1 MEKIWEN
8 PRKCSKSQEEA
19 CEERLLPPSQCAL
32 ALLPR
37 ALAGVL
43 YLLFLPP
50 GSSSGLPTEPP
61 RELQQRS
68 KSLLPGCFLFTQQKQ
83 RSREGH
89 LETRI
94 KSRALALQASY
105 LHSPAQKKLVGP
117 DSDVN
122 GMTKRGHCLP
132 IQAKEG
138 APRPGP
144 PQCMRPQGADCG
156 HGPEPEPW
164 RTSPLLAV

>member
-1 MEKIWEN
+1 MK
-8 PRKCSKSQEEA
+8 RGFS
-19 CEERLLPPSQCAL
+19 PSQCAL
-32 ALLPR
+32 VLLPR

-50 GSSSGLPTEPP
+50 GSPLAANGAP
-61 RELQQRS
+61 RRTPAARS

-83 RSREGH
+83 RSGRTWR
-89 LETRI
+89 LE
-94 KSRALALQASY
+94 SNPEPLCLAGILFVFSLLRRNLA
-105 LHSPAQKKLVGP
+105 GP

-122 GMTKRGHCLP
+122 GMTKRGHCLL
-132 IQAKEG
+132 QFKLRSG

-156 HGPEPEPW
+156 TWSGT
-164 RTSPLLAV
+164 RTLEESFPLLAV